1 MLFFVC
7 LFFFLISRANSC
19 LYVVDFYFTF
29 FFMFA
34 AFEENG

>member
-1 MLFFVC
+1 MLFFVF
-7 LFFFLISRANSC
+7 FFFLISRANSC